1 MILTIK
7 VSPKAKETRYMGQM
21 SDGTLKFRVNAIPE
35 DGKANTELINQLAKM
50 LHLAK
55 QEIVLESGA
64 SSRMKQIRIPDHT
77 PLPW

>member
-1 MILTIK
+1 MILNIK
-7 VSPKAKETRYMGQM
+7 VSPRAKDTSYMGRM
-21 SDGTLKFRVNAIPE
+21 SDGTLKFRVKAIPE
-35 DGKANTELINQLAKM
+35 DGKANRELMGHLAKI

-64 SSRMKQIRIPDHT
+64 SSHIKQIRIPDHT